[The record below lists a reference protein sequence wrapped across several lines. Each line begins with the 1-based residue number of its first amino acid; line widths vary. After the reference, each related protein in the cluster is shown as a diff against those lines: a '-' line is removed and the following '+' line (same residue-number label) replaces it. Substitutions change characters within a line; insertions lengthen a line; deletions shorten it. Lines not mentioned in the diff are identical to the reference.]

1 MTLLREKGLSA
12 FSVKFWAYL
21 EYVAYANIPE
31 FLPLSNPKKKVKFG
45 YCPTQSQL
53 DINVEYELYK
63 KPGPLLLLLL
73 QTVAGGGGQYS
84 KYTLRFRFILHFCA
98 HSIHLVVSASA
109 R

>member
-1 MTLLREKGLSA
+1 MTLSGEKGLNA

-21 EYVAYANIPE
+21 EYVAHANILE

-53 DINVEYELYK
+53 DINVGYELYK
-63 KPGPLLLLLL
+63 NGGSLLPFLL
-73 QTVAGGGGQYS
+73 QTIAGWEQYS
-84 KYTLRFRFILHFCA
+84 KYTLRFRFILHFCS
-98 HSIHLVVSASA
+98 HSNHLLVSASA